1 MNQYTEELYECDNCG
16 NVWDGNAQCLC
27 GMGMASEDESF
38 DLSDADDAEQHRR
51 MLAYRVLD
59 EDMAS
64 VSSDASDM
72 LVDFE
77 ETGHITMETSR
88 ESIQQMLILAR
99 SQENTDEVPE
109 WMGET
114 REYTTMGEFINGE
127 YRITAYL
134 ASSEA
139 AKTPVKEMA
148 MAVYPMLTDEEC
160 EKFSTQLEAG
170 MYIDDIIDGF
180 NIIRLRDY
188 ETTRVSQLHWPQWA
202 TGKVPTLELVKMRGE

>member
-1 MNQYTEELYECDNCG
+1 MNQYTEEMYECDNCG

-27 GMGMASEDESF
+27 GMGMASDDESLDSPGLDNAPVF
-38 DLSDADDAEQHRR
+38 DD
-51 MLAYRVLD
+51 
-59 EDMAS
+59 DMAS

-72 LVDFE
+72 LVEFE
-77 ETGHITMETSR
+77 ETGHISMETSR

-114 REYTTMGEFINGE
+114 RDYLTKGEFVDGK
-127 YRITAYL
+127 YQITAYL
-134 ASSEA
+134 TT
-139 AKTPVKEMA
+139 TPVQVSSKILQS
-148 MAVYPMLTDEEC
+148 VYPMLTDEEC
-160 EKFSTQLEAG
+160 HQFSTQLEAG

-188 ETTRVSQLHWPQWA
+188 ETARVSQLHWPQWA
-202 TGKVPTLELVKMRGE
+202 TGNVPTLELVKMRGE

>member
-1 MNQYTEELYECDNCG
+1 MNQYTEEMYECDNCG

-27 GMGMASEDESF
+27 GMGMGSEDESLYSPGLDNASVF
-38 DLSDADDAEQHRR
+38 DD
-51 MLAYRVLD
+51 
-59 EDMAS
+59 DMAS

-77 ETGHITMETSR
+77 ETGHIPMETSR

-99 SQENTDEVPE
+99 SQEETDEVPE

-114 REYTTMGEFINGE
+114 RDYSTKGEFINGE

-160 EKFSTQLEAG
+160 EQFSDQLDKG
-170 MYIDDIIDGF
+170 MRIDDIIDGF
-180 NIIRLRDY
+180 NIKRLRDY
-188 ETTRVSQLHWPQWA
+188 ETVRVNQLHWPQWA
-202 TGKVPTLELVKMRGE
+202 TGNVPTLELVKMRGE

>member
-1 MNQYTEELYECDNCG
+1 MNQYTEEMYECDNCG

-27 GMGMASEDESF
+27 GMGMGSEDESLDSPGLDNAPVF
-38 DLSDADDAEQHRR
+38 DD
-51 MLAYRVLD
+51 
-59 EDMAS
+59 DMAS

-77 ETGHITMETSR
+77 ETGHIPMETSR

-99 SQENTDEVPE
+99 SQEDTDEVPE

-114 REYTTMGEFINGE
+114 RDYSTKGEFINGE

-160 EKFSTQLEAG
+160 EQFLDQLGKG
-170 MYIDDIIDGF
+170 MRIDDIIDGF
-180 NIIRLRDY
+180 NIKRL
-188 ETTRVSQLHWPQWA
+188 
-202 TGKVPTLELVKMRGE
+202 

>member
-1 MNQYTEELYECDNCG
+1 MNKYTEEMYECDNCG

-27 GMGMASEDESF
+27 GMGMASEDESIDSPDHDNAQMF
-38 DLSDADDAEQHRR
+38 DD
-51 MLAYRVLD
+51 
-59 EDMAS
+59 DMAS

-77 ETGHITMETSR
+77 ETGHISVETSR

-99 SQENTDEVPE
+99 SQENTDAVPE

-114 REYTTMGEFINGE
+114 RDYSTKGEFINGE
-127 YRITAYL
+127 YRVTAYL

-160 EKFSTQLEAG
+160 HQFSTQLEAG

-188 ETTRVSQLHWPQWA
+188 ETARVNQLHWPQWA
-202 TGKVPTLELVKMRGE
+202 TGNVPTLELVKMRGE

>member
-27 GMGMASEDESF
+27 GMGMGSEDESLVSPGLDNAPVF
-38 DLSDADDAEQHRR
+38 DD
-51 MLAYRVLD
+51 
-59 EDMAS
+59 DMAS

-77 ETGHITMETSR
+77 ETGHIPMETSR

-114 REYTTMGEFINGE
+114 RDYSTKGEFINGE

-160 EKFSTQLEAG
+160 HQFSTQLEAG

-180 NIIRLRDY
+180 NTIRLRDY
-188 ETTRVSQLHWPQWA
+188 ETARVSQLHWPQWA
-202 TGKVPTLELVKMRGE
+202 TGNVPSLELVKMRGE

>member
-1 MNQYTEELYECDNCG
+1 MNQYTEEYECDNCG

-27 GMGMASEDESF
+27 GMEMASDDESLDSPGLDNAPVF
-38 DLSDADDAEQHRR
+38 DD
-51 MLAYRVLD
+51 
-59 EDMAS
+59 DMAS

-77 ETGHITMETSR
+77 ETGHIPMETSR
-88 ESIQQMLILAR
+88 ESIQQMLIIAR
-99 SQENTDEVPE
+99 SQEDTDEVPE

-114 REYTTMGEFINGE
+114 RDYSTKGEFINGE

-160 EKFSTQLEAG
+160 EQFSDQLGKG
-170 MYIDDIIDGF
+170 MRIDDIIDGF
-180 NIIRLRDY
+180 NIKRLRDY
-188 ETTRVSQLHWPQWA
+188 ETVRVNQLHWPQWA
-202 TGKVPTLELVKMRGE
+202 TGNVPTLELVKMRGE